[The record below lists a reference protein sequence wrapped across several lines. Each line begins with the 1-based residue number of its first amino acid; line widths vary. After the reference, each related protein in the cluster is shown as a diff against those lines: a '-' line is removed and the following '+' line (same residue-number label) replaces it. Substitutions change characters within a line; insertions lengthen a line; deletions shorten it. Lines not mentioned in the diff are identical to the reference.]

1 MLESDLENSASGDET
16 DDNYDEEE
24 DYTNEQSAED
34 LASSEIKDNLNFIEK
49 NGWKKNSKRKGRT
62 PKINIFQW
70 PGL

>member
-49 NGWKKNSKRKGRT
+49 NG
-62 PKINIFQW
+62 
-70 PGL
+70 